1 MKKNAK
7 KGLRKGR
14 GSRNT
19 LKIEDIEAV
28 FAERKP
34 GAEGNFKFF
43 SVLVPLVA
51 KEDDLYLLYE
61 VRAKNMER
69 QPGEICFPGGELE
82 PVETTEECALRETWE
97 EIGIPQEQ
105 IRVITQLDTLYT
117 YSNFAMY
124 CYLGVIPEAA
134 LEHLQFSENEVDE
147 VFLVALNDLLAV
159 TPEVYPIRAVPQI
172 PEDFPYDKVYE
183 GKPYPWRGGKGSVP
197 IYEVDGRVIWGLTAR
212 ITKHFLEIITEKENT
227 DV

>member
-1 MKKNAK
+1 MKKSAK

-43 SVLVPLVA
+43 SVLVPLVE

-69 QPGEICFPGGELE
+69 QPGEICFRENWSLSRLQRNALCIDLGGNRY
-82 PVETTEECALRETWE
+82 TARSRSRDHAAADN
-97 EIGIPQEQ
+97 IP
-105 IRVITQLDTLYT
+105 IISLCTVIWGD
-117 YSNFAMY
+117 
-124 CYLGVIPEAA
+124 PEAA
-134 LEHLQFSENEVDE
+134 CWSICTSAKMKWTRC
-147 VFLVALNDLLAV
+147 FLVALNDLLAV
-159 TPEVYPIRAVPQI
+159 TWRSSHSGCSSRSRRIS
-172 PEDFPYDKVYE
+172 YDKVYGE
-183 GKPYPWRGGKGSVP
+183 NPIRGAAARAMP
-197 IYEVDGRVIWGLTAR
+197 IYEVD
-212 ITKHFLEIITEKENT
+212 EIA
-227 DV
+227 

>member
-1 MKKNAK
+1 MIMIRANRIWKENWKNLKKNAK

-43 SVLVPLVA
+43 SVLVPLVE

-82 PVETTEECALRETWE
+82 ACQRLQRNALCVKPGRKSVYRRSRS
-97 EIGIPQEQ
+97 G
-105 IRVITQLDTLYT
+105 VITQMDTLYT

-147 VFLVALNDLLAV
+147 VFLVALNDLLGCYAGGLSHSGCSSD
-159 TPEVYPIRAVPQI
+159 PRG
-172 PEDFPYDKVYE
+172 FPV
-183 GKPYPWRGGKGSVP
+183 
-197 IYEVDGRVIWGLTAR
+197 
-212 ITKHFLEIITEKENT
+212 
-227 DV
+227 

>member
-7 KGLRKGR
+7 KGLQKGR

-43 SVLVPLVA
+43 SVLVPLVE

-69 QPGEICFPGGELE
+69 QPGEIC
-82 PVETTEECALRETWE
+82 
-97 EIGIPQEQ
+97 
-105 IRVITQLDTLYT
+105 
-117 YSNFAMY
+117 
-124 CYLGVIPEAA
+124 
-134 LEHLQFSENEVDE
+134 
-147 VFLVALNDLLAV
+147 
-159 TPEVYPIRAVPQI
+159 
-172 PEDFPYDKVYE
+172 
-183 GKPYPWRGGKGSVP
+183 
-197 IYEVDGRVIWGLTAR
+197 
-212 ITKHFLEIITEKENT
+212 
-227 DV
+227 

>member
-1 MKKNAK
+1 MIMIRANRIWKENWKNLKKNAK

-43 SVLVPLVA
+43 SVLVPLIE

-147 VFLVALNDLLAV
+147 VF
-159 TPEVYPIRAVPQI
+159 
-172 PEDFPYDKVYE
+172 E

>member
-43 SVLVPLVA
+43 SVLVPLVE

-69 QPGEICFPGGELE
+69 QPGRDMFSGRRTGACRDYRGM
-82 PVETTEECALRETWE
+82 R
-97 EIGIPQEQ
+97 
-105 IRVITQLDTLYT
+105 
-117 YSNFAMY
+117 FA
-124 CYLGVIPEAA
+124 
-134 LEHLQFSENEVDE
+134 
-147 VFLVALNDLLAV
+147 
-159 TPEVYPIRAVPQI
+159 
-172 PEDFPYDKVYE
+172 
-183 GKPYPWRGGKGSVP
+183 
-197 IYEVDGRVIWGLTAR
+197 
-212 ITKHFLEIITEKENT
+212 
-227 DV
+227 